1 VPMNRRKFLNSTLGV
16 AAAAGAVGTSE
27 PIGAQPVSKQ
37 VLPPGLS
44 AADFSDALDAFRKVV
59 GKESV
64 FVGDQLTSYVD
75 PYSIASDDDAHAAS
89 AAVAPTSTEQVQA
102 IVRIANQYGVP
113 LWPVSCGKN
122 HGYGGPA
129 PRMPGTVVLDL
140 NRMNRILEINE
151 ESGYAL
157 VEPGVSYF
165 DLYRHIQEKGYKL
178 WLDVPDPGW
187 GSVLGNALER
197 GVGYT
202 PYGDH
207 FMMQCG
213 MEVVLPKGDL
223 VRTGMGA
230 LPGNNTWQLFKYGF
244 GPYLDGMFS
253 QSNFGIVT
261 KMGIWLM
268 PEPPGYRP
276 YMISF
281 QREEDIEKIVDVL
294 RPLKVNSV
302 IQNAATIRSLLLVA
316 AINATRSQYHSGP
329 GPLPD
334 SAAKRIM
341 ADQEIGMWNF
351 YGALYGPPPV
361 MDALWST
368 IRDAFASIP
377 GAKFYFPEDRKH
389 DNDVLKHRAQTMR
402 GIPRLTEYSFVNWV
416 GGGGHIGFSPVSPI
430 KGSEALKQYT
440 MVRDR
445 MHEQGF
451 DYMSVFAIGWRELH
465 HVVELVFDRRDPV
478 IKRRAHDLFQVL
490 VREAAAAG
498 YGEYRTH
505 ISFMDQIAATYN
517 WNDNA
522 LLKLNQLLKDALDPN
537 GVIAP
542 GKQGIWPARYRRS

>member
-1 VPMNRRKFLNSTLGV
+1 MDAEVPRMNS
-16 AAAAGAVGTSE
+16 
-27 PIGAQPVSKQ
+27 
-37 VLPPGLS
+37 VLPRGLS
-44 AADFSDALDAFRKVV
+44 ESDFADALQAFRTVV
-59 GKESV
+59 GKNFV
-64 FVGDQLTSYVD
+64 FTEAQLSSYAD
-75 PYSIASDDDAHAAS
+75 PYSLVADDSVHTAS
-89 AAVAPTSTEQVQA
+89 AAVAPHTAEEVQA

-122 HGYGGPA
+122 FAYGGPA
-129 PRMPGTVVLDL
+129 PRMAGTVILDL
-140 NRMNRILEINE
+140 KRMNRILEVNE
-151 ESGYAL
+151 ESAYAL

-165 DLYRHIQEKGYKL
+165 DLYRHLQEKGSKL

-187 GSVLGNALER
+187 GSVIGNALDH

-207 FMMQCG
+207 FAMQCG
-213 MEVVLPKGDL
+213 MEVVLPSGE
-223 VRTGMGA
+223 VMRTGMGA

-276 YMISF
+276 YMVTF
-281 QREEDIEKIVDVL
+281 PREEDIEQVVEIL
-294 RPLKVNSV
+294 RPLKVNMV
-302 IQNAATIRSLLLVA
+302 IQNAATIRSATLTA
-316 AINATRSQYHSGP
+316 ALNSTRSQYHTGP

-334 SAAKRIM
+334 SAMRRLM
-341 ADQEIGMWNF
+341 ADHEIGAWNF

-361 MDALWST
+361 MDALWSVT
-368 IRDAFASIP
+368 RDAFAKVP
-377 GAKFYFPEDRKH
+377 GAKFYFPEDRK
-389 DNDVLKHRAQTMR
+389 NPSDVLHGRASIMR
-402 GIPRLTEYSFVNWV
+402 GVPSLTEFGLVNWV

-430 KGSEALKQYT
+430 DGAEAMKQYT

-445 MHEQGF
+445 MHEHGF

-465 HVVELVFDRRDPV
+465 HVVLLVFDRRDPEM
-478 IKRRAHDLFQVL
+478 KRRAHELFGIL
-490 VREAAAAG
+490 VRDAAAAG

-505 ISFMDQIAATYN
+505 ISFMDQIAATYS

-522 LLKLNQLLKDALDPN
+522 LLKFNQLLKDAIDPK
-537 GVIAP
+537 GILAP
-542 GKQGIWPARYRRS
+542 GKSGIWPARYRGS